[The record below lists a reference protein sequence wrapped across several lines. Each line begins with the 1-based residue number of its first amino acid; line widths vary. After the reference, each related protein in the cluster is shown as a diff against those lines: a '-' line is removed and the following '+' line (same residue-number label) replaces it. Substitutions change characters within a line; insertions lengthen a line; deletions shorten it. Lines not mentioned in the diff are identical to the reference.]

1 VYCRCP
7 HPALPC
13 LRPSPPSLW
22 RLHRTQHARSF
33 LGSLLIPA
41 ASRSRSCSSPAQS
54 TRVPSTHGVSICSWP
69 PNPAPAP
76 LPSPASYEEVGAE
89 DVEQIHVNDTRRKW
103 ARRCRPVQ
111 EEHAGDGVLLREVEE
126 VIDVVSRRSWP
137 SPCRATPSLT
147 RSAPTWFNKFVPQSR
162 TSPLARCPLPS
173 SPAWHNLPP

>member
-1 VYCRCP
+1 VCTVGVHTRLYHAFVLP
-7 HPALPC
+7 HH
-13 LRPSPPSLW
+13 PS
-22 RLHRTQHARSF
+22 
-33 LGSLLIPA
+33 G
-41 ASRSRSCSSPAQS
+41 ASTAHNMH
-54 TRVPSTHGVSICSWP
+54 VPSSALFSSLRRLDPAPAPRQHNPRVCP
-69 PNPAPAP
+69 RPMACRPAPAP